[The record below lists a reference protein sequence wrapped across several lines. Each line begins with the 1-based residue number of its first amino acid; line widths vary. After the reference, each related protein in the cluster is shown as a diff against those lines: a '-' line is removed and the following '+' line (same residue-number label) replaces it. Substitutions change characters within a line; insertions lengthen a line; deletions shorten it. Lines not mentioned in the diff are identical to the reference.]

1 MQRGTWAALLI
12 GIALSLGGP
21 TAGASSSPV
30 ARSPV
35 RTLTDVA
42 FASAEVGYA
51 VGSVCSR
58 PGRCS
63 GLVLTTHDGG
73 TAWRAHY
80 LPTHGLVGVSALQPS
95 LAWVWS
101 PQGLWATNY
110 GGRRWTRRAW
120 KPWAWNLYLSARVS
134 FANPRDGWLLESGW
148 DCASQGCGASL
159 FATDDGGDHWRLIAN
174 DQWPPGARHPHPP
187 HNLPWAEY
195 SGSQALGDG
204 RGLLFITS
212 ALGSVFRTDDAGR
225 YWSQRGFYVNG
236 YAAAFTPTGR
246 GWIVGSQCLPKRCP
260 GPKRAYAVYTTDDGG
275 RHWRLADWVP
285 ASASWVGIPFEMSAE
300 ADGAGAWVA
309 VNGNLSS
316 RLTAVGQLA
325 RRTPLGRLPKAWTL
339 GSLSAVT
346 AQLAWGVVS
355 TPRGDVLAAT
365 FNGGKTW
372 QVRWR

>member
-1 MQRGTWAALLI
+1 MRRGTWAALLI
-12 GIALSLGGP
+12 GFALAIAGSP
-21 TAGASSSPV
+21 AG
-30 ARSPV
+30 ARSPAAPTV
-35 RTLTDVA
+35 ATTLTDVA
-42 FASAEVGYA
+42 FTSPEVGYA
-51 VGSVCSR
+51 VGRVCSS

-80 LPTHGLVGVSALQPS
+80 LPTHGLVGVSALKPS

-101 PQGLWATNY
+101 PQGLWATAD

-120 KPWAWNLYLSARVS
+120 KPWAWNLYLSASVS

-159 FATDDGGDHWRLIAN
+159 FATGDGGDHWRLIADN
-174 DQWPPGARHPHPP
+174 PWPPGARHPRPP
-187 HNLPWAEY
+187 DNLPWAEY
-195 SGSQALGDG
+195 SSSQALGDG

-212 ALGSVFRTDDAGR
+212 ALGGVFRTVDGGLH
-225 YWSQRGFYVNG
+225 WSQRSFYVNG
-236 YAAAFTPTGR
+236 YSAAFTSSGR
-246 GWIVGSQCLPKRCP
+246 GWVVGSQCFPKACS
-260 GPKRAYAVYTTDDGG
+260 GPKRAYPVYATDDGG
-275 RHWRLADWVP
+275 RHWNLADWVP
-285 ASASWVGIPFEMSAE
+285 ASAPWVGIPFELSAE
-300 ADGAGAWVA
+300 ADGTGAWVA

-316 RLTAVGQLA
+316 RLAAVGQLA
-325 RRTPLGRLPKAWTL
+325 RRTPLRRLPKAWAL

-355 TPRGDVLAAT
+355 TPQGDVLAIT
-365 FNGGKTW
+365 SDGGRTW